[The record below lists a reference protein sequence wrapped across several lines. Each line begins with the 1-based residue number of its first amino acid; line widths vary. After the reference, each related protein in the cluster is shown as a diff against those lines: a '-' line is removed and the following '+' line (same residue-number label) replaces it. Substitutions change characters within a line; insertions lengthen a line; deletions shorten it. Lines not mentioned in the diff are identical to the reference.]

1 MKEDTYDWEKDDK
14 STSSYGKQPKFS
26 KSDDKASKVKKESD
40 AAAVLSGGTTLTKQK
55 RDIVE
60 LDPRMK
66 VRSNKDAQ
74 DADDNNTNK

>member
-1 MKEDTYDWEKDDK
+1 M
-14 STSSYGKQPKFS
+14 
-26 KSDDKASKVKKESD
+26 SDDKASKVKKESD
-40 AAAVLSGGTTLTKQK
+40 AAAVLSGGTTLTKQN

-74 DADDNNTNK
+74 DADDDNKSQ